1 MKESHGIREDTQNIP
16 RLRTERVVFIKVG
29 WCFYRRPTRKSSDC
43 SWFEFRNEG
52 ETRNET
58 VLRHLLIC
66 RRWERPDSFS
76 ATETRSAKKIV
87 QTDYIEGLLVD
98 GWLRNPQDGWTYRFQ
113 RDEKSWSVDP
123 RVFVDKGRAMPDG
136 SPALLKTRKHLR
148 RERAEGMW
156 KDLVRKGWEKVPAVW
171 GADAEES

>member
-1 MKESHGIREDTQNIP
+1 MTNTH
-16 RLRTERVVFIKVG
+16 
-29 WCFYRRPTRKSSDC
+29 
-43 SWFEFRNEG
+43 
-52 ETRNET
+52 
-58 VLRHLLIC
+58 VLVMCLM
-66 RRWERPDSFS
+66 
-76 ATETRSAKKIV
+76 
-87 QTDYIEGLLVD
+87 GD

-113 RDEKSWSVDP
+113 RDEKSWSLDP

-171 GADAEES
+171 GADAEP